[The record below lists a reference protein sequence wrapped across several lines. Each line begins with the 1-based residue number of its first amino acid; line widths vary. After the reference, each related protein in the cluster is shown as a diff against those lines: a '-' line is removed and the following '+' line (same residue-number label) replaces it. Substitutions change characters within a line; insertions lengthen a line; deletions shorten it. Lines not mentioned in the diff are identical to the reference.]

1 MGMWSRIRKTLRGD
15 RHSVEIQEELQF
27 HLDMDTAGGHD
38 QREAR
43 MRLGNVTRIQEET
56 RTMGVIEW
64 LDSALQDARYGLR
77 TIASNKTF
85 SLLAIL
91 SLALGIGAN
100 TAIFSVVNPVL
111 LRTRT
116 HSFAGMTAWRGR
128 ISRWSARESRRRSS
142 SNRLVSAWDGRGHA
156 LSRSNM
162 SLEVRG

>member
-27 HLDMDTAGGHD
+27 HLDMDAAGGHD

-56 RTMGVIEW
+56 RTMGIIEW

-77 TIASNKTF
+77 TIAANKTF

-91 SLALGIGAN
+91 SLA
-100 TAIFSVVNPVL
+100 
-111 LRTRT
+111 R
-116 HSFAGMTAWRGR
+116 H
-128 ISRWSARESRRRSS
+128 RSQHGD
-142 SNRLVSAWDGRGHA
+142 L
-156 LSRSNM
+156 
-162 SLEVRG
+162 